1 MIWFVT
7 IAEKKPTMKFK
18 YLWYV
23 SVLSLS
29 QGKRNAQESHKLTLG
44 GNKNQPVVCR
54 VAANLL

>member
-1 MIWFVT
+1 
-7 IAEKKPTMKFK
+7 MKFK

-29 QGKRNAQESHKLTLG
+29 KGKKNAQESRKLTLG